1 MSWVY
6 SDNVTLSNGAHRLE
20 PFQTPSLFTNLN
32 LSQPT
37 LTANSC
43 QGNSTNQS
51 QASNSAL
58 LLSYPW
64 KYDPPILSGIPVF
77 LTHHAL
83 PPCCHF
89 KHFIKLL
96 LAQNPLERVF
106 HCSWGPLL
114 SQFRGCI
121 PLDKIHHT
129 CYWVIL
135 VLSLNIGD
143 KMGSEDRCWRLQNQF
158 LDADEVSTRALLVC
172 WLLGHSASSGI
183 LLILHSEL
191 FEFIWPNSC
200 RQIIELWE
208 TLGF

>member
-6 SDNVTLSNGAHRLE
+6 SDNVTLSNGTHRSE
-20 PFQTPSLFTNLN
+20 AFQTPSLFTNLN

-37 LTANSC
+37 LKANSC

-51 QASNSAL
+51 QSSNSAL
-58 LLSYPW
+58 PLSYPW
-64 KYDPPILSGIPVF
+64 KYDPPILWGIPIL

-83 PPCCHF
+83 RPCCHF
-89 KHFIKLL
+89 KHSIKLL
-96 LAQNPLERVF
+96 LAQHPLERVF

-135 VLSLNIGD
+135 VLSLDNGD
-143 KMGSEDRCWRLQNQF
+143 KMGIWRQVLKIAGTAPRCRWRFYQSPLGS
-158 LDADEVSTRALLVC
+158 LALGPFC
-172 WLLGHSASSGI
+172 FWWNTAS
-183 LLILHSEL
+183 
-191 FEFIWPNSC
+191 FAFWA
-200 RQIIELWE
+200 LWVHL
-208 TLGF
+208 T